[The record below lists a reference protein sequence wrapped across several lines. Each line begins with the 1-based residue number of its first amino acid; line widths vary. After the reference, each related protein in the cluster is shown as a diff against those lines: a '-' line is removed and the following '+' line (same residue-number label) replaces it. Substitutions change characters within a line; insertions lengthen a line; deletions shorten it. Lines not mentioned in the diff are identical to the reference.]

1 MTDPRSRRG
10 SILRRYPALALV
22 IAAGALAILLPSALT
37 VPQSGPTALAEFAPV
52 PGSGDGRSDVSD
64 LGQAAS
70 GGLGF
75 GSGGGNSSGTFAES
89 AKGPEQKRARL
100 KKCVGNPPRQTEDL
114 LSPPCVAFFDGD
126 NFGSTWKGVTKDEV
140 TAVLYGRPEP
150 RDSSAFFTDCSAQPD
165 PATDRAEDSIC
176 QAYSRFFNDRY
187 QTYGRRVHLWVY
199 HQWNNVPPPPPA
211 LTVADLDD
219 KKKPFAL
226 VPASLNLEGYVHES
240 GKRKIVTAFYESMQ
254 SSFYRASAPYLFGF
268 RAQGEDQAR
277 IFASYICK
285 KLADRPARH
294 AGDPTYRNTKR
305 KFGIFSSSGD
315 PNNLNKFLPEQLE
328 QQCGIKNLMKG
339 NSSNPGPSDSVQMKT
354 ANVTTALLI
363 GGGSIPPAGLQGAT
377 DAGWLPEWVIQS
389 GYSYE
394 GPDSAEIARTYDPI
408 QWRSAFGISMDY
420 RRDLYRNQSW
430 YAAYKEACSGC
441 PEPSSKYTPYIY
453 DALKMLFH
461 GIQAAGPRLTP
472 ENLDKGLHAI
482 PQIGSTNPYKPA
494 AYFAPGG
501 YSYLKDAMEIWW
513 DPQGQTEP
521 TAPIGCFR
529 LPRGGQRFR
538 SGEWIGDDGDV
549 FNDPSHPCQA
559 PASP

>member
-1 MTDPRSRRG
+1 M
-10 SILRRYPALALV
+10 
-22 IAAGALAILLPSALT
+22 
-37 VPQSGPTALAEFAPV
+37 
-52 PGSGDGRSDVSD
+52 PGSGDGKSDVSD
-64 LGQAAS
+64 LGQASS

-75 GSGGGNSSGTFAES
+75 GSGGGNSSRTFGDS

-100 KKCVGNPPRQTEDL
+100 KKCVGNPPRQTEDV

-140 TAVLYGRPEP
+140 TAVLYARPDQK
-150 RDSSAFFTDCSAQPD
+150 DSSPFFVDCSAPPD
-165 PATDRAEDSIC
+165 LAADRVEDSIC
-176 QAYSRFFNDRY
+176 KAYSRFFNDRY
-187 QTYGRRVHLWVY
+187 QTYERRVRLWVY
-199 HQWNNVPPPPPA
+199 HPWYNVPPPTLA
-211 LTVADLDD
+211 LTVADLDE

-226 VPASLNLEGYVHES
+226 APGASELQGAATES
-240 GKRKIVTAFYESMQ
+240 GKRKIVAALYESMP
-254 SSFYRASAPYLFGF
+254 SSAYRATAPYVYGF

-285 KLADRPARH
+285 KLADRPAQH
-294 AGDPTYRNTKR
+294 AGDLTYRNTKR
-305 KFGIFSSSGD
+305 KFGLFSSAKDSND
-315 PNNLNKFLPEQLE
+315 LKKFLPEQLE
-328 QQCGIKNLMKG
+328 QQCGIKNLITG
-339 NSSNPGPSDSVQMKT
+339 NSSSAGPTESLQMKG
-354 ANVTTALLI
+354 ASVTTAILI
-363 GGGSIPPAGLQGAT
+363 GGPLVGLQGAT
-377 DAGWLPEWVIQS
+377 DAGWFPEWVVQS
-389 GYSYE
+389 EHSYE

-408 QWRSAFGISMDY
+408 QWRNAFGITMDY
-420 RRDLYRNQSW
+420 RRDPYRNQSW
-430 YAAYKEACSGC
+430 YGAYKEACSGC
-441 PEPSSKYTPYIY
+441 PEPSSKFTPYIY
-453 DALKMLFH
+453 DALKMLFY

-513 DPQGQTEP
+513 DPQGQAEP
-521 TAPIGCFR
+521 TAPVGCFR